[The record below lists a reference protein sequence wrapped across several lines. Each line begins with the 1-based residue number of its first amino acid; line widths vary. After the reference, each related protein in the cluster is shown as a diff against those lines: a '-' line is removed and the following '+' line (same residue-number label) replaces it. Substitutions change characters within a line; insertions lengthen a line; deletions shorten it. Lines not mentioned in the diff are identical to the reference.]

1 MTTSIYGYR
10 RIIQII
16 INISTLILM
25 LFLLLTISYYL
36 FTAVFFFKY
45 NISITIYDPIFQI
58 FFLNFILKGY
68 YPYLTIVLYGVIMNI
83 FYSILII
90 TWTTVLEDNKYNK
103 YYFLILIYSFFN
115 LSFIINLF
123 FFNKKEI
130 DKIVKTNINVNQRMN
145 FHENIIIFITS
156 IFVFAYFAILFSTA
170 DILAIKEE
178 IFPFVTCIVIFSL
191 FFILSFINTVFYQ
204 KATFFKICIN
214 WTTLLLCLKLI
225 ILLLFHLVGS
235 ILNSCIKNANSFLV
249 N

>member
-16 INISTLILM
+16 INISILILM
-25 LFLLLTISYYL
+25 LFLLLIISYYL

-123 FFNKKEI
+123 FLIKK
-130 DKIVKTNINVNQRMN
+130 KLTKLLKQALM
-145 FHENIIIFITS
+145 
-156 IFVFAYFAILFSTA
+156 L
-170 DILAIKEE
+170 IKEW
-178 IFPFVTCIVIFSL
+178 IFMKILL
-191 FFILSFINTVFYQ
+191 FLLRVFL
-204 KATFFKICIN
+204 FLF
-214 WTTLLLCLKLI
+214 TLLFYFQQQI
-225 ILLLFHLVGS
+225 F
-235 ILNSCIKNANSFLV
+235 
-249 N
+249 

>member
-16 INISTLILM
+16 INISILILM

-90 TWTTVLEDNKYNK
+90 NWTTVLEDNKYNK

-123 FFNKKEI
+123 FF
-130 DKIVKTNINVNQRMN
+130 
-145 FHENIIIFITS
+145 
-156 IFVFAYFAILFSTA
+156 L
-170 DILAIKEE
+170 
-178 IFPFVTCIVIFSL
+178 
-191 FFILSFINTVFYQ
+191 
-204 KATFFKICIN
+204 
-214 WTTLLLCLKLI
+214 
-225 ILLLFHLVGS
+225 
-235 ILNSCIKNANSFLV
+235 
-249 N
+249 